1 MKTYLTDFFEQFAYP
16 AEGRAAL
23 LQGYDKIASNYELKT
38 EFEELLHSYARDM
51 RVDFNGLYEKMAE
64 ISSEAG
70 IHRYTGD
77 FLLLSCL
84 SERLRQYYREA
95 GVDGQ
100 IWHTSMC
107 DLKWKLAECI
117 SVQGVWGTFVAAGWG
132 WFEGFY
138 RMERFGFRKLQFEIT
153 SFGYDYAKNGVTL
166 TPESHVLNTHIPR
179 TGERLDPESVRI
191 SYEQGASFFRERF
204 GIDPIVFVCDSWL
217 LYPRNRE
224 VLSPDSNLYSFL
236 SAFDILKVR
245 EYDDYSEV
253 WRLFDVNY
261 DGNVDHLPQD
271 TSFRRAYADWIR
283 KGEKTGGAYGV
294 YVWKG

>member
-1 MKTYLTDFFEQFAYP
+1 MKSYLIDFFEQFSYP

-23 LQGYDKIASNYELKT
+23 LQGYDKIASNHGLKAK
-38 EFEELLHSYARDM
+38 FEELLHSYARDM
-51 RVDFNGLYEKMAE
+51 HVKFSGLYEKMAE

-70 IHRYTGD
+70 VHRYTGD
-77 FLLLSCL
+77 FLLLACL
-84 SERLRQYYREA
+84 SERLRQYYRDA
-95 GVDGQ
+95 QVDGQ

-117 SVQGVWGTFVAAGWG
+117 SVQGIWGTFVPGWY
-132 WFEGFY
+132 EGFY
-138 RMERFGFRKLQFEIT
+138 HMGRFGFRKLQFEIIP
-153 SFGYDYAKNGVTL
+153 FGYDYEKDSVHLN
-166 TPESHVLNTHIPR
+166 PESRVLNTHIPR
-179 TGERLDPESVRI
+179 TGERLDPESVRA
-191 SYEQGASFFRERF
+191 SYEQGGRFFRERF
-204 GIDPIVFVCDSWL
+204 GIDPVVFVCNSWL

-224 VLSPDSNLYSFL
+224 VLSPDSNLYSFI
-236 SAFDILKVR
+236 SAFDILKVG

-261 DGNVDHLPQD
+261 DGDVDHLPQD